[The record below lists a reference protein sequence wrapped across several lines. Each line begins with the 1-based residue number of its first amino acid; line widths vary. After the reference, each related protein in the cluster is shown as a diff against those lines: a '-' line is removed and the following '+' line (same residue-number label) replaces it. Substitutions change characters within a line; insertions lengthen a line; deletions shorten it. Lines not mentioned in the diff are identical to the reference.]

1 MNAVYSP
8 GTHFSALQNYALSP
22 PPYHFGFN
30 LVRKVHILGFLFCHS
45 QAKSH
50 AFIHFA
56 FYDVVDVFFLP
67 LIQCCSAD
75 AQNGRHKKS
84 HFCHKQQALL
94 QYVVNESHFLK
105 RLSINIFFGAC
116 SNLVKET

>member
-1 MNAVYSP
+1 MSAVYSP

-22 PPYHFGFN
+22 PPYHPGFN
-30 LVRKVHILGFLFCHS
+30 LVSKSTHFGFFFYHL

-56 FYDVVDVFFLP
+56 LYDVVDMSFLP

-75 AQNGRHKKS
+75 VQNGRHKKS
-84 HFCHKQQALL
+84 YFCHKQQALL
-94 QYVVNESHFLK
+94 QYVVNESHF
-105 RLSINIFFGAC
+105 
-116 SNLVKET
+116 